1 MKKNSMMNSKT
12 LVWMILV
19 KTFNV
24 GIFGEGNLRYRMEPE
39 EDFESDDLEEFVS
52 KFVKG
57 KLKPH
62 LKSQPVPKRQ
72 EGPVRTIVAS
82 TFEDEVLKNKK
93 DVLIE
98 FYAPWCG
105 HCKKIEPVYKKVATH
120 YSSKRPD
127 LLIAK
132 MDATS
137 NDVLPMF
144 DVRGFPTIYLLKAS
158 DKSNPIIFDGGDRTL
173 KGFKD
178 FIEKHLSSKEEKDE
192 L

>member
-1 MKKNSMMNSKT
+1 M
-12 LVWMILV
+12 
-19 KTFNV
+19 
-24 GIFGEGNLRYRMEPE
+24 
-39 EDFESDDLEEFVS
+39 
-52 KFVKG
+52 
-57 KLKPH
+57 
-62 LKSQPVPKRQ
+62 
-72 EGPVRTIVAS
+72 
-82 TFEDEVLKNKK
+82 LKNKK

-173 KGFKD
+173 KGFKVWKLLI
-178 FIEKHLSSKEEKDE
+178 FLSSQNSRSNKNFKSCC
-192 L
+192 LSVCVRAT